1 MEMSYDLLQTQQG
14 RVSPR
19 MIQANRILGLSSLEL
34 QHEIQREI
42 ADNPALEATEQA
54 TCPACG
60 RLLTHD
66 ICQLCPSDA
75 RGAPS
80 ITASGGSNTVG
91 DDVPWTATGAGRD
104 DSDFDPLTLVAA
116 GVSLAER
123 LLVDL
128 EMLVSDPRHRP
139 IADFLV
145 GSLDENGWLSA
156 SVGEVATTLSMD
168 KADVEHVLGLLQ
180 TLEPV
185 GVGARTLRECLLI
198 QATYLVEQGISH
210 PHVIT
215 IIKRHLDDVAAHR
228 FGRIAHALG
237 ISVEEVTGACRFI
250 RQQLNP
256 YPARQQDPSP
266 PSAARVAPRY
276 LRPDIVVAVDE
287 QGELEVEVVESK
299 RVVLT
304 IDPQYHRLWHAAQ
317 QNTQPLS
324 SAERDHVHRYLSRAK
339 VFMANLEQRRRTMQ
353 RISAFVVEYQEEFV
367 RHGVRRLRPLT
378 RAMVAASTGL
388 HESTVSRA
396 TAEKNVMLPDR
407 RVVPFD
413 VFFQASLNVKDVIRE
428 MVAGETVPLTD
439 DQIALNLREQGHSVA
454 RRTVAKYRTQL
465 QILPSSL
472 RTTAFPRAVARL

>member
-1 MEMSYDLLQTQQG
+1 MEMRYDLLQTQQG

-19 MIQANRILGLSSLEL
+19 LIQANRILGLSSLEL
-34 QHEIQREI
+34 QQDIQQEI

-60 RLLTHD
+60 RLLTND
-66 ICQLCPSDA
+66 ICQRCPSDA
-75 RGAPS
+75 RGTPS
-80 ITASGGSNTVG
+80 TVAGEGSDLVR
-91 DDVPWTATGAGRD
+91 DDVPWPSAGVGRD

-116 GVSLAER
+116 GVSLSER

-128 EMLVSDPRHRP
+128 EMLVSDPRHSP

-145 GSLDENGWLSA
+145 GSLDENGWLSV
-156 SVGEVATTLSMD
+156 SIGEVSATLD
-168 KADVEHVLGLLQ
+168 VDRADVEHVLALLH

-185 GVGARTLRECLLI
+185 GVGARTLRDCLLI
-198 QATYLVEQGISH
+198 QATYLVEQGSSH

-215 IIKRHLDDVAAHR
+215 IITRHLDDVAGHR
-228 FGRIAHALG
+228 FGRIAHVLG
-237 ISVEEVTGACRFI
+237 ISVEEVTEACRFI

-256 YPARQQDPSP
+256 HPARQQDPSP
-266 PSAARVAPRY
+266 SAAARVTPRY
-276 LRPDIVVAVDE
+276 LCPDIVVAIDE
-287 QGELEVEVVESK
+287 QGDLEVEVVESK

-317 QNTQPLS
+317 HNTQPLS

-378 RAMVAASTGL
+378 RAMVAANTGL

-396 TAEKNVMLPDR
+396 TAEKNVMLPNR
-407 RVVPFD
+407 RVVPFAE
-413 VFFQASLNVKDVIRE
+413 FFQVALSVKDVIRE
-428 MVAGETVPLTD
+428 MVASETRPLTD
-439 DQIALNLREQGHSVA
+439 DQIALNLREQGHRIA

-472 RTTAFPRAVARL
+472 RTGPV